1 VVQDNNQDQF
11 QLILAKMI
19 RLETLFEVH
28 MDQHKESNEVIA
40 KLIESQDITRKSV
53 QKHDYILKACIWVFC
68 TLSTIITA
76 KVFNKI

>member
-1 VVQDNNQDQF
+1 MVQDNNQDQF

-40 KLIESQDITRKSV
+40 KLIESQEVTKKSV